1 MPIAPRKPC
10 RKSGCDKLHRNA
22 SGLCDEHHTQA
33 QETYDASRGSSA
45 SRGYDAA
52 WRGLRDLKLRANP
65 MCEAK
70 GCNHVASLVHHK
82 DKNPRN
88 NSQDNLMSVCT
99 PCHERIHA
107 QDRFKRRVPAGVMKE
122 ATNG

>member
-1 MPIAPRKPC
+1 MPAAPRKPC
-10 RKSGCDKLHRNA
+10 RKPGCSALHHNA
-22 SGLCDEHHTQA
+22 SGLCDEHQA
-33 QETYDASRGSSA
+33 QAQVAYDRSRGSAA

-52 WRGLRDLKLRANP
+52 WRALRDIKLRANP
-65 MCEAK
+65 MCEGK
-70 GCNHVASLVHHK
+70 SCKHVAFLVHHK

-107 QDRFKRRVPAGVMKE
+107 QDRFAPRGPKE
-122 ATNG
+122 AKQ